1 MPLVVFSEG
10 IITLKLTSKAISIEN
25 MNPIYEIR
33 RSIMI
38 SHINFTL
45 ESDFTIGKFT
55 QKEEK
60 NPKIIIFLIKKLK
73 LL

>member
-1 MPLVVFSEG
+1 
-10 IITLKLTSKAISIEN
+10 
-25 MNPIYEIR
+25 
-33 RSIMI
+33 MI